1 MVDRDLVEYI
11 ERDIIP
17 RYDGFDAAHR
27 CDHVMTV
34 IEQSATLAQHYDV
47 NCDMVYAIAAYH
59 DTGLVDGR
67 KFHHLSSGR
76 IIREDGE
83 LRRWFS
89 EAQIEAMAQAVED
102 HRASSDSEP
111 RSIYG
116 RIVAEA
122 DRVIDSTTILRRTIQ
137 YTLSNHPELDREQ
150 GYERMLE
157 HLHEKYYYGG
167 YLRLWIPESPNAE
180 RLERL
185 RQIIDNKAYLRELYD
200 KLYDEEIAKNSAA
213 Q

>member
-1 MVDRDLVEYI
+1 MVDRDLIEYVEREI
-11 ERDIIP
+11 VP
-17 RYDGFDAAHR
+17 RYDSFDAAHR
-27 CDHVMTV
+27 RDHVATV
-34 IEQSATLAQHYDV
+34 IEQSASLAEYYDV
-47 NCDMVYAIAAYH
+47 NRDMVYAIAAYH

-67 KFHHLSSGR
+67 KYHHIASGR

-89 EAQIEAMAQAVED
+89 EEQIEVMAQAVED

-122 DRVIDSTTILRRTIQ
+122 DRVIDSVTILRRTIQ
-137 YTLSNHPELDREQ
+137 YTLSNHPELNREQ

-167 YLRLWIPESPNAE
+167 YLRLWIAESPNAE

-185 RQIIDNKAYLRELYD
+185 RQIIDDKVYLRELYD
-200 KLYDEEIAKNSAA
+200 KIYDEEIARG
-213 Q
+213 

>member
-27 CDHVMTV
+27 RDHVMTV

-59 DTGLVDGR
+59 DTGLVDDR
-67 KFHHLSSGR
+67 KYHHLSSGR
-76 IIREDGE
+76 IIREDDE
-83 LRRWFS
+83 LRRWFG
-89 EAQIEAMAQAVED
+89 EAQIEVMAQAVED

-157 HLHEKYYYGG
+157 HLYEKYYYGG